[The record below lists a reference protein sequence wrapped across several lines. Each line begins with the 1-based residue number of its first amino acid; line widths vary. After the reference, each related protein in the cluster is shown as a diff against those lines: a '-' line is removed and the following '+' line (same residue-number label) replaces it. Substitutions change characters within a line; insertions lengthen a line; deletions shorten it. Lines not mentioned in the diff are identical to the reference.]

1 MSKYEE
7 SRRMLAQNPKILEAL
22 EKLKKQREE
31 RFGPRLEEYQVLMIL
46 HIEGGLDWNVKN
58 ITEDLEKST

>member
-22 EKLKKQREE
+22 EKIKKQREE
-31 RFGPRLEEYQVLMIL
+31 RFSPHLKGKTRGKKRFSLEFSL
-46 HIEGGLDWNVKN
+46 KN